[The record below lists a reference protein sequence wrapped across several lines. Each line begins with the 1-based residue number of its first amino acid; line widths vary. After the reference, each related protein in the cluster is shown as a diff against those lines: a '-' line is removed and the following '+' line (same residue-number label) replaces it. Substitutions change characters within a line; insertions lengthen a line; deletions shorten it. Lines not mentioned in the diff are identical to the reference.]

1 MFTSTLH
8 TRALSGAAFLKEMP
22 RMGLVSSEITEVNM
36 LMAIIS

>member
-8 TRALSGAAFLKEMP
+8 EQALSGAAFLEEMP
-22 RMGLVSSEITEVNM
+22 RMGFVSSEIAEVNM